1 MKKVDCMTHKNIWIV
16 AEHHQDI
23 IQPVTKQLITKA
35 NQIKDN
41 KKVTVILFQTKEQKL
56 EQQLLNYGPDEII
69 TVCDDRLKE
78 APDSLIADLLS
89 QLNHKFQPNSI
100 LFGATVIGR
109 SISARLQAKL
119 LTGLTADCLDLKFEE
134 NLLIQIKPS
143 YGDNIMCEIV
153 CPNNYPQM
161 ATVRPNVFMATE
173 NQNKETKVVIMND
186 MNFKEDKRITVYEEI
201 PLLSKSDSIANADR
215 VIALGR
221 GMSGEEHINKASRLA
236 TKLGAKIG
244 VTRPLTDLPSFSVD
258 DQIGQSGSSIAPKL
272 LITLGV
278 HGAVQF
284 TTGITK
290 SKYIVAIN
298 NNPKAPIFD
307 IADYGFVGDAKSF
320 VEALLKLIQ

>member
-1 MKKVDCMTHKNIWIV
+1 MIHKNIWIV

-35 NQIKDN
+35 NQIKEN
-41 KKVTVILFQTKEQKL
+41 KKVIVVLFQTKEQTL
-56 EQQLLNYGPDEII
+56 EQQLINYGPDEII

-89 QLNHKFQPNSI
+89 QLNHKYQPNSM

-119 LTGLTADCLDLKFEE
+119 LTGLTADCLDLKFEDD
-134 NLLIQIKPS
+134 LLIQIKPS

-153 CPNNYPQM
+153 CPNNFPQM
-161 ATVRPNVFMATE
+161 ATVRPNVFIATE
-173 NQNKETKVVIMND
+173 TQSNDTKITIVD
-186 MNFKEDKRITVYEEI
+186 DLNFKESKRITVYEEI

-221 GMSGEEHINKASRLA
+221 GMSGEEHILKANLLA

-244 VTRPLTDLPSFSVD
+244 VTRPLTDLPPFSVD

-284 TTGITK
+284 TSGITK
-290 SKYIVAIN
+290 SHYIVAIN

-307 IADYGFVGDAKSF
+307 VADYSYIGDAKTF
-320 VEALLKLIQ
+320 VEALLRLIQ